1 MALGRACTP
10 GLCGTQCPV
19 CGWGVRVAEKTQ
31 TLPRQG
37 GSSASLPNPGLPVAP
52 IPLAP
57 RECQGLR
64 WAPPAQVRSGLK
76 ACPAGEAGALRLA
89 AAPAP
94 ATPAPDSI
102 SPSQTRH
109 GPRPRWL
116 EGAPRR
122 ERPQERDVQARAPNR
137 QPPARALTP
146 PEPCPP
152 GGRGVPD
159 AVGVC
164 RPAPGPLR
172 PVLRAGGPTR
182 LFPTLPGGCLRSPA
196 LGPSLCHGKGASRP
210 AEVACVLA
218 PCRTRASVITHRES
232 NDFQGTAPRG
242 PAGAPRAVPSPRL

>member
-1 MALGRACTP
+1 MALGWACTP

-19 CGWGVRVAEKTQ
+19 CGRGVQVAEKTQ

-57 RECQGLR
+57 RERQGLR

-102 SPSQTRH
+102 SLSQTRH

-137 QPPARALTP
+137 QPPAQALTS

-152 GGRGVPD
+152 GGRGVPY

-164 RPAPGPLR
+164 RAAPWAPAARAPGRGPHAALPHPPGWLSPLAGSWAFPLPR
-172 PVLRAGGPTR
+172 EGSVEASRGGLRAGT
-182 LFPTLPGGCLRSPA
+182 
-196 LGPSLCHGKGASRP
+196 
-210 AEVACVLA
+210 VQD
-218 PCRTRASVITHRES
+218 PCECDHTQRK
-232 NDFQGTAPRG
+232 Q
-242 PAGAPRAVPSPRL
+242 